1 MYGLP
6 FATHRSLIEP
16 LTEVPHMS
24 RVIAKRYISFINK
37 IKETKKE
44 SLKMLLDIVELDTRT
59 TTGHNLRKLMIQTN
73 SETVSEMLMKK
84 SDFQYFLL
92 DSSENWKIN
101 MLKEI
106 IDVKHDEVSVAKI
119 DDAELEDI
127 LVFLCTS

>member
-1 MYGLP
+1 
-6 FATHRSLIEP
+6 
-16 LTEVPHMS
+16 MS

-84 SDFQYFLL
+84 SDFQYFPL